1 MNLINTVGLFLSL
14 WIGIAAILAA
24 WQTVKHYGPH
34 ARAFFASA
42 KNRTMTGWLMTGIAL
57 GFLGAF
63 IDSAYWQVF
72 WVLEYFQL
80 SAADPMQ
87 SYGIWSV
94 AIFRNG
100 FLLVSA
106 YCHYR
111 AYLIAAPETD
121 GPQANRFVLKTLGVG
136 AVVALAM
143 LGLPWPS

>member
-1 MNLINTVGLFLSL
+1 MNWINTVGLFLSL

-34 ARAFFASA
+34 ARAFFAS
-42 KNRTMTGWLMTGIAL
+42 KQNRTMTGLLMTGITL

-63 IDSAYWQVF
+63 IDSAYWQMF

-80 SAADPMQ
+80 ALADQ
-87 SYGIWSV
+87 VQAYGIWSV

-100 FLLVSA
+100 FLLASA
-106 YCHYR
+106 YFHYR

-136 AVVALAM
+136 GVVALAI
-143 LGLPWPS
+143 LCLPWPS